1 MRRAAVWVRG
11 LVLWPC
17 HGWDEPV
24 LPQIPR
30 CGESKQASGRLAH
43 GRAFLGQPHASP
55 WPGQL
60 PCTAPHPWGAQKLRS
75 HLP

>member
-1 MRRAAVWVRG
+1 MRRAAMRVRG
-11 LVLWPC
+11 LTLRPG

-30 CGESKQASGRLAH
+30 CGEKKQGC
-43 GRAFLGQPHASP
+43 AFLGQPHASP

-60 PCTAPHPWGAQKLRS
+60 PRTAPHPWRAQKLRS